1 MTEVQGGSAQLR
13 AVPAADPVPPVDGLT
28 PPAPKG
34 SGSRAITDVIV
45 ELGFLP
51 RERVEP
57 IVHQAK
63 ADGRTAEQALLE
75 SGVITGDQLSRAVAQ
90 RFGLYHV
97 DLTLFKTDVGA
108 LNVIPAQMARRL
120 GAAPIGYDDSGR
132 LLVAMSDT

>member
-63 ADGRTAEQALLE
+63 AEGRSAEQALLE
-75 SGVITGDQLSRAVAQ
+75 SGVITGSTTSTSRSS
-90 RFGLYHV
+90 
-97 DLTLFKTDVGA
+97 
-108 LNVIPAQMARRL
+108 RRT
-120 GAAPIGYDDSGR
+120 SGR
-132 LLVAMSDT
+132 ST